1 MRYSVLLL
9 ILFIPLIIVTFTP
22 LSAAASGYS
31 DYQLRR
37 LFDPTV
43 SEYAAE
49 NRGNVF
55 IYDGLTAAQVDEALN
70 RHFPRI
76 DNMMFTRIVQIDEQG
91 EQYVE
96 DDGCD

>member
-1 MRYSVLLL
+1 MRLYLLL
-9 ILFIPLIIVTFTP
+9 LTFIPLTAT
-22 LSAAASGYS
+22 AGNYS

-37 LFDPTV
+37 LLEPTV

-55 IYDGLTAAQVDEALN
+55 IYDGLTATQVDEALN

>member
-1 MRYSVLLL
+1 MRKKNLLLL
-9 ILFIPLIIVTFTP
+9 IVIPVLSISFTV
-22 LSAAASGYS
+22 AADSQS

-37 LFDPTV
+37 LFDPTD

-49 NRGNVF
+49 YKGRIH
-55 IYDGLTAAQVDEALN
+55 IYDGLTSVQVDDALN
-70 RHFPRI
+70 KHFPRI